1 MPGTIRF
8 HLDENASS
16 AIADGLRNRSV
27 DVTTT
32 PEEGLIASSDEAQ
45 LKFAL
50 SQERVIF
57 TQDADFL
64 RLHQAGADHAG
75 IAYCQQGSR
84 SIGEILRGLILMW
97 ELLEPEDIRGR
108 VEFI

>member
-8 HLDENASS
+8 HLDENVSS

-27 DVTTT
+27 DFTTT
-32 PEEGLIASSDEAQ
+32 IEEGLIASSDQAQ
-45 LKFAL
+45 LEFAL
-50 SQERVIF
+50 SQKRVVF

-84 SIGEILRGLILMW
+84 SIGEILRGLILIW
-97 ELLEPEDIRGR
+97 ELLEPEDIHGQ

>member
-8 HLDENASS
+8 HLDENVGS
-16 AIADGLRNRSV
+16 AIADGLRNRGI

-32 PEEGLIASSDEAQ
+32 PESGLIASRDAVQ
-45 LKFAL
+45 LEFAL
-50 SQERVIF
+50 SQARVIF

-64 RLHQAGADHAG
+64 RLHQAGEDHAG

-84 SIGEILRGLILMW
+84 SIGEILRGLILIW
-97 ELLEPEDIRGR
+97 ELLEPEDIRGQ

>member
-1 MPGTIRF
+1 MPRIRF
-8 HLDENASS
+8 HLDENVST
-16 AIADGLRNRSV
+16 AIANGLRASGIN
-27 DVTTT
+27 VTTT
-32 PEEGLIASSDEAQ
+32 LQEGLIAWSDEAQ

-50 SQERVIF
+50 SQGRVIF

-64 RLHQAGADHAG
+64 RLHQAGVDHAG

-84 SIGEILRGLILMW
+84 SIGEILHGLILIW
-97 ELLEPEDIRGR
+97 ELLEPGAISDQ